1 MAILSAD
8 NYDQEVVHDL
18 SDLERVAPFE
28 AASIIEEKELAE
40 STGLKIRKQLNRA
53 GGTTR
58 NAVNTLVEV
67 MNEAKDNVRLNAALK
82 ILELQGAQFRS
93 ATPQQTLQVVVSSE
107 RVNLGA
113 IFNPRRT

>member
-8 NYDQEVVHDL
+8 NYDEQVVRDL
-18 SDLERVAPFE
+18 TDLAPITPFE
-28 AASIIEEKELAE
+28 AANIIAEREDDESISFKV
-40 STGLKIRKQLNRA
+40 RKQLNRA

-58 NAVNTLVEV
+58 NAVKTLVEV
-67 MNEAKDNVRLNAALK
+67 MDTAKDNVRLNAALK

-93 ATPQQTLQVVVSSE
+93 AIPQQQLQVVVSSE

-113 IFNPRRT
+113 IFNPRRS